1 MLLRALRI
9 DILKKVEIILLIQQ
23 GNFMDT
29 LKLKT
34 QIEKELHGF
43 VNNIKEHMVDY
54 TILYI
59 RRNMAHIDRDQLT
72 QILDVVRN
80 GIEDSYFT
88 QIDHFMTKMNVTIEE
103 NVEAETTSKAKKSKN
118 SESARV

>member
-1 MLLRALRI
+1 
-9 DILKKVEIILLIQQ
+9 
-23 GNFMDT
+23 MDT

-54 TILYI
+54 TVLYV
-59 RRNMAHIDRDQLT
+59 RRNMPHIDRDQLT

-103 NVEAETTSKAKKSKN
+103 SVESETTGKAKKSKN

>member
-1 MLLRALRI
+1 
-9 DILKKVEIILLIQQ
+9 
-23 GNFMDT
+23 MDS

-43 VNNIKEHMVDY
+43 VNNIKEHLVDY
-54 TILYI
+54 TVLYV
-59 RRNMAHIDRDQLT
+59 RRNMPHIDREQLT

-88 QIDHFMTKMNVTIEE
+88 QIDLFMNKMNVTIED
-103 NVEAETTSKAKKSKN
+103 NAESESSTKAKKAKN

>member
-1 MLLRALRI
+1 
-9 DILKKVEIILLIQQ
+9 
-23 GNFMDT
+23 MDT

-43 VNNIKEHMVDY
+43 VTNIKEHMVDY
-54 TILYI
+54 TVLYV
-59 RRNMAHIDRDQLT
+59 RRNMPHIDREQLT

-88 QIDHFMTKMNVTIEE
+88 QIDSFMTKMNVTIEE
-103 NVEAETTSKAKKSKN
+103 TVESETTTKSKKSAKN